1 MIHGNFWN
9 SFFALQIQSRKAPFQ
24 CYSHLIIFIE
34 AYLAD
39 FANAKCNFF
48 FNSQLDL
55 LLFTVSY
62 FAIGTSYFYI
72 LALTVVKSHIKV
84 ISWKN
89 LMLFVQHVL
98 VPWTCKSC
106 VFCILTCAWH
116 YQYWIQIGFYVI
128 NDLQNN
134 VEQCHRPIEAKFSDS
149 CLRSWLI
156 NKTCWNYE
164 HF

>member
-1 MIHGNFWN
+1 M
-9 SFFALQIQSRKAPFQ
+9 
-24 CYSHLIIFIE
+24 HLIFHRS
-34 AYLAD
+34 L
-39 FANAKCNFF
+39 FSRFRKCKMQFF
-48 FNSQLDL
+48 SIRNL
-55 LLFTVSY
+55 
-62 FAIGTSYFYI
+62 TSYSLLSAILQLAPVLLYI

-89 LMLFVQHVL
+89 LMFFVQHVL
-98 VPWTCKSC
+98 VLWTCKSC

-164 HF
+164 HFCRKKARIK